1 MQGKVVIISAPSGA
15 GKTTLVRYLL
25 AQEDLKLGFSISAC
39 TRPARTGEVE
49 GRDYYFLTI
58 NAFTDKIEQ
67 DAFVEWEEV
76 YKNQYYGTLK
86 SEINRIWSSGRHV
99 LFDVDVM
106 GGTNLKQK
114 FGDHALSVFIKPP
127 SLVELQKRLE
137 SRGSETADKIASR
150 VSKARQELKYEK
162 KFDLVIV
169 NDDLETAQNELTR
182 QVKRFLEKTADQ

>member
-39 TRPARTGEVE
+39 TRPVRTGEAE

-58 NAFTDKIEQ
+58 KAFTDKIEQ

-182 QVKRFLEKTADQ
+182 HVKRFLEKKADQ